1 MTTYSSSN
9 LSNTFW
15 DVDIQFDG
23 EEGVDEEDEE
33 VEQAEEGP
41 LLSSDYF
48 LSWKKSLLINSF
60 IDKIICK

>member
-1 MTTYSSSN
+1 MSSSD
-9 LSNTFW
+9 LSNTFR
-15 DVDIQFDG
+15 DVDIEVDG

-48 LSWKKSLLINSF
+48 LSWKKYLLIICF
-60 IDKIICK
+60 KIICK